1 MTLLRVRGFDAGY
14 GELEVVQD
22 VDLDV
27 AAGEYV
33 TIIGPNGAGKST
45 LLKGLFD
52 LADRQGGTVEFD
64 EQDISEASTVEV
76 VSAGMGLTPQESN
89 VFPDLT
95 VAENL
100 TMGAYTRDD
109 LPQSVLDRVYDRF
122 PILEERTDQLAGELS
137 GGQRQMLAISRALIT
152 DPDLLVLDEPSAG
165 LAPDLVQDLF
175 DEIDAINDSGTAILI
190 VEQNAEEILRRA
202 DRAYVL
208 TQGQI
213 RREAPAEE
221 LLDDETVQEE
231 FLGGT

>member
-1 MTLLRVRGFDAGY
+1 MTLLRVQEFDAGY
-14 GELEVVQD
+14 GDLQIVEEVSIEVGE
-22 VDLDV
+22 
-27 AAGEYV
+27 GEYV

-45 LLKGLFD
+45 LLEGLFD

-64 EQDISEASTVEV
+64 GTDITAASTVEV
-76 VSAGMGLTPQESN
+76 VSAGMGLTPQEAN

-95 VAENL
+95 VQENL
-100 TMGAYTRDD
+100 TMGAYTRDT

-122 PILEERTDQLAGELS
+122 PILQERTDQLAGELS

-152 DPDLLVLDEPSAG
+152 EPDLLVLDEPSAG

-175 DEIDAINDSGTAILI
+175 DEIDAINDNGTAILI
-190 VEQNAEEILRRA
+190 VEQNAEEILSRA
-202 DRAYVL
+202 DRAYIL

-213 RREAPAEE
+213 RREAPAGE

-231 FLGGT
+231 FLGG

>member
-1 MTLLRVRGFDAGY
+1 MALLEVSGFDAGY
-14 GELEVVQD
+14 G
-22 VDLDV
+22 DLKIVEGIDLTV
-27 AAGEYV
+27 SEGEYV

-45 LLKGLFD
+45 LLKGLFG
-52 LADRQGGTVEFD
+52 LADRQGGSVTFEG
-64 EQDISEASTVEV
+64 EDISAASTVDI
-76 VSAGMGLTPQESN
+76 VSGGMGLSPQEAN

-95 VAENL
+95 VEENL
-100 TMGAYTRDD
+100 KMGAYTRES

-122 PILEERTDQLAGELS
+122 PVLAERTDQVAGELS

-175 DEIDAINDSGTAILI
+175 DDVDEINEDGTAVLI
-190 VEQNAEEILRRA
+190 VEQNAEEILGRA
-202 DRAYVL
+202 DRAYIL

-213 RREAPAEE
+213 QREAPAAD

-231 FLGGT
+231 FLGG